1 MKPNY
6 SLLNDTMPSLLWPSK
21 SVKSTPV
28 PSLLSQY
35 HQYKSE
41 QHTLTNIIN
50 CYLREFAIPYQDL
63 SIDESD
69 DDLPLCLRN
78 NRAGLNTQ
86 LLRIR
91 FPIAHE
97 IASAKI
103 VLPVAYF
110 SHLGKCQPSGAPWL
124 KAHGQS
130 WTCLDIHQLVD
141 YLHNYI
147 ATRYQI
153 DINQELKHQIDN
165 SISVTTAFLQTSST
179 HATSYQQDIQQNT
192 TNVNGYIAS
201 EQALLWGHAYHPS
214 PKSRQGVDMAFLLA
228 HSPETQS
235 QFSLFWF
242 KVDPSLVSYI
252 GKETKTILRNIAR
265 TLLADELLAPV
276 NSDTESL
283 NTGGLSNDSLN
294 TDTDTDTDSDTDWVY
309 YPCHPWEVDG
319 ILANPTIKRAIA
331 SGYMIPIG
339 LTGKVVSPTSSVRT
353 LYHDQLTHFIK
364 CSIHVRLTNCIRKN
378 AWYELHSAV
387 YLNVILEKI
396 DRSKRLTAPAFKL
409 MLEPGAATL
418 DMSAKFPD
426 GDASSTQF
434 ITESFGLLFRKSFT
448 TDDIKYLT
456 PQVAAALFT
465 EDRFGDSVIERQLQQ
480 RCNRSDQHNNER
492 APYDTLACLWFS
504 RYANILID
512 GTFDY
517 FFNHGVVFEPHLQN
531 TVIGFHQGLPTCVWI
546 RDLEGTKLVD
556 SLWSLADATDLSE
569 RCKQSIRYS
578 REAGWSRNAY
588 CVFVNNLSEA
598 IFYLCRDAQ
607 SAKKLEAR
615 LWQYVKEILINWQLV
630 YGPQPEIQ
638 DLLDGGSLPSKTN
651 YKTRLLTLADKHSAY
666 VMLPC
671 PWQPSVLTAKTESQT
686 ITLL

>member
-6 SLLNDTMPSLLWPSK
+6 PLPNDTIPSFLRPST
-21 SVKSTPV
+21 SVKSTSV

-41 QHTLTNIIN
+41 QHALTNIIN
-50 CYLREFAIPYQDL
+50 CYLREFVIPHQDL

-78 NRAGLNTQ
+78 NRADLSAQ
-86 LLRIR
+86 LLTIR

-97 IASAKI
+97 TASAKI

-110 SHLGKCQPSGAPWL
+110 SHLGKCQPIGAPWL

-130 WTCLDIHQLVD
+130 WICLDIQQLVD
-141 YLHNYI
+141 YLHSYI

-165 SISVTTAFLQTSST
+165 SISVTTAFLQASAN

-192 TNVNGYIAS
+192 SNVNGYIAS

-214 PKSRQGVDMAFLLA
+214 PKSRQGIDMASLLA

-235 QFSLFWF
+235 QFALFWF

-252 GKETKTILRNIAR
+252 GKDTKAILRNIAR
-265 TLLADELLAPV
+265 TLLADKLLAPV
-276 NSDTESL
+276 NSEINSL
-283 NTGGLSNDSLN
+283 NTNSLN
-294 TDTDTDTDSDTDWVY
+294 FDGLNTDSDTDWVY
-309 YPCHPWEVDG
+309 YPCHPWEADG

-331 SGYMIPIG
+331 SGYMVPLG
-339 LTGKVVSPTSSVRT
+339 LTGKAVSPTSSVRT

-387 YLNVILEKI
+387 YLNAILEKI
-396 DRSKRLTAPAFKL
+396 DHSKRLTAPAFKL
-409 MLEPGAATL
+409 MLEPGATTL

-426 GDASSTQF
+426 DDASSTQF
-434 ITESFGLLFRKSFT
+434 ITESFGLLFRESFT
-448 TDDIKYLT
+448 TDDIEYLT

-480 RCNRSDQHNNER
+480 CCNHRDQHDQHDNEC
-492 APYDTLACLWFS
+492 ASYDTLACLWFR

-556 SLWSLADATDLSE
+556 SLWSLADATGLSE

-578 REAGWSRNAY
+578 RTAGWSRIAY

-598 IFYLCRDAQ
+598 IFYLCRGAQ
-607 SAKKLEAR
+607 SAKTLEAR
-615 LWQYVKEILINWQLV
+615 LWQHVKEILINWQLV
-630 YGPQPEIQ
+630 YGSQPEIQ

-671 PWQPSVLTAKTESQT
+671 PWQPSTLTAKTDKQ
-686 ITLL
+686 

>member
-1 MKPNY
+1 MRPNY
-6 SLLNDTMPSLLWPSK
+6 SLSNNTIPNFLPPSK
-21 SVKSTPV
+21 TVENTPV

-41 QHTLTNIIN
+41 QHALTNIIN
-50 CYLREFAIPYQDL
+50 CYLREFAIPNQDL

-69 DDLPLCLRN
+69 DDLPLCLRD
-78 NRAGLNTQ
+78 NRACLSTR
-86 LLRIR
+86 LLTIR
-91 FPIAHE
+91 FPVANE
-97 IASAKI
+97 AASAKI

-110 SHLGKCQPSGAPWL
+110 SHLGKCQLSGAPWL
-124 KAHGQS
+124 KARGQS
-130 WTCLDIHQLVD
+130 WACLNIYQLVD
-141 YLHNYI
+141 YLQSYI

-153 DINQELKHQIDN
+153 DINQELKYQIDN
-165 SISVTTAFLQTSST
+165 SISVTTAFLQTSAN
-179 HATSYQQDIQQNT
+179 HATSYQQDVQQDKST
-192 TNVNGYIAS
+192 VNGYIDS

-214 PKSRQGVDMAFLLA
+214 PKSRQGVDMTSLLA

-235 QFSLFWF
+235 QFALFWF
-242 KVDPSLVSYI
+242 KVDSSLVGYI
-252 GKETKTILRNIAR
+252 GKDTKTILRNIAR
-265 TLLADELLAPV
+265 TLLADAGDLPKSI
-276 NSDTESL
+276 NSDT
-283 NTGGLSNDSLN
+283 DSLHP
-294 TDTDTDTDSDTDWVY
+294 DSDTDWVY
-309 YPCHPWEVDG
+309 YPCHPWEADG
-319 ILANPTIKRAIA
+319 ILANPTIKRAVT
-331 SGYMIPIG
+331 SGYMIPLG
-339 LTGKVVSPTSSVRT
+339 LTGKAVSPTSSVRT
-353 LYHDQLTHFIK
+353 LYHHQLSHFIK

-387 YLNVILEKI
+387 YLNSILDKI
-396 DRSKRLTAPAFKL
+396 DHSKRLTAPAFKL

-426 GDASSTQF
+426 DDSSSTQF
-434 ITESFGLLFRKSFT
+434 ITESFGMLFRESFT
-448 TDDIKYLT
+448 TDEIKYLT

-465 EDRFGDSVIERQLQQ
+465 EDKFGDSVIERQLQKHCVHTGQ
-480 RCNRSDQHNNER
+480 RDNEYSS
-492 APYDTLACLWFS
+492 YDTLACLWFS
-504 RYANILID
+504 RYANTLID

-556 SLWSLADATDLSE
+556 SLWSLADATGLSE

-578 REAGWSRNAY
+578 KAAGWSRIAY

-598 IFYLCRDAQ
+598 IFYLCRGAQ
-607 SAKKLEAR
+607 SAEILEAR
-615 LWQYVKEILINWQLV
+615 LWQHVKDILMNWQLV
-630 YGPQPEIQ
+630 YGTQPEIQ

-671 PWQPSVLTAKTESQT
+671 PWQSSMLNANKDNIKTHKLSESKVA
-686 ITLL
+686 

>member
-6 SLLNDTMPSLLWPSK
+6 SLSHNTMPSFLQPSK
-21 SVKSTPV
+21 SDKSTPV

-35 HQYKSE
+35 YQYKSE
-41 QHTLTNIIN
+41 QHALTNIIN
-50 CYLREFAIPYQDL
+50 CYLREFAIPHQDL
-63 SIDESD
+63 GIDESD
-69 DDLPLCLRN
+69 DDLPLCLYN
-78 NRAGLNTQ
+78 NRTCLSTR
-86 LLRIR
+86 LLTIR
-91 FPIAHE
+91 FPIANE
-97 IASAKI
+97 VISAKI

-130 WTCLDIHQLVD
+130 WTCLNIHQLVD
-141 YLHNYI
+141 YLHSYI

-153 DINQELKHQIDN
+153 DINQELKYQIDN
-165 SISVTTAFLQTSST
+165 SISVTTAFLQTSANR
-179 HATSYQQDIQQNT
+179 ATNYHDVQQDKSI
-192 TNVNGYIAS
+192 VNGYIAS

-214 PKSRQGVDMAFLLA
+214 PKSRQGVDMTSLLA

-235 QFSLFWF
+235 QFALFWF
-242 KVDPSLVSYI
+242 KVDSSLISYI
-252 GKETKTILRNIAR
+252 GKDSKTILRNIAR
-265 TLLADELLAPV
+265 TLLTDELLALV
-276 NSDTESL
+276 NSDTDSL
-283 NTGGLSNDSLN
+283 NNDSLN
-294 TDTDTDTDSDTDWVY
+294 TDTDWVY
-309 YPCHPWEVDG
+309 YPCHPWEADG
-319 ILANPTIKRAIA
+319 ILTNPTIKRAIT
-331 SGYMIPIG
+331 SGYMIPLG
-339 LTGKVVSPTSSVRT
+339 LTGKAVSPTSSVRT
-353 LYHDQLTHFIK
+353 LYHNHLSHFIK

-387 YLNVILEKI
+387 YLNAILEKI
-396 DRSKRLTAPAFKL
+396 ERSKRLTAPAFKL

-418 DMSAKFPD
+418 DMSAKFPND
-426 GDASSTQF
+426 DSSSTQF
-434 ITESFGLLFRKSFT
+434 IAESFGLLFRESFT
-448 TDDIKYLT
+448 IDDIKYLT

-465 EDRFGDSVIERQLQQ
+465 EDRFGGSVIERQLQQ
-480 RCNRSDQHNNER
+480 RCNRTSQHNNER
-492 APYDTLACLWFS
+492 VSYDTLACLWFS

-578 REAGWSRNAY
+578 RAAGWSRIAY

-598 IFYLCRDAQ
+598 IFYLCQGAQ
-607 SAKKLEAR
+607 AAETLEAQ
-615 LWQYVKEILINWQLV
+615 LWQHVKEILINWQLV
-630 YGPQPEIQ
+630 YGTQPEILG
-638 DLLDGGSLPSKTN
+638 LLDGSSLPSKTN
-651 YKTRLLTLADKHSAY
+651 YKTRLLKLSDKHSAY

-671 PWQPSVLTAKTESQT
+671 PWQPSVLNAKTASQT
-686 ITLL
+686 MTLL